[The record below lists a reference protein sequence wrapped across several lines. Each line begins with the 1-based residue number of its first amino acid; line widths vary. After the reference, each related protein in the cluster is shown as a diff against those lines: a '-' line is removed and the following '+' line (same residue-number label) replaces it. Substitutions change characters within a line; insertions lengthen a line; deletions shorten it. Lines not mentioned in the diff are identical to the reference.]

1 MLDPVPS
8 ADAELWLAVLGGR
21 PMLPMLLA
29 MLGALCELATLL
41 AAAFS
46 GEFPPG
52 PTKLLPYMP
61 WLLAVLGAWYEL
73 ATDSAQLS

>member
-1 MLDPVPS
+1 
-8 ADAELWLAVLGGR
+8 
-21 PMLPMLLA
+21 MLPMLLA

-73 ATDSAQLS
+73 ATDSAQLF